1 MSAAVSGPFP
11 DRLLEFSCRNLRDLA
26 GEVKLAVWGSLRY
39 GGCFGLSGTISLGT
53 WEQVF
58 GTR

>member
-39 GGCFGLSGTISLGT
+39 GGLLWFVGDY
-53 WEQVF
+53 
-58 GTR
+58 